1 MPSSLSTLI
10 TQPTA
15 RVFRRLY
22 MKRRILST
30 GLFEP
35 AWQEMTGFVKR
46 WGTTESTIDDV
57 NLNRFTQSGIVLVMR
72 NDTGAFNPESNTQ
85 SFWYGYLTRY
95 RTLVK
100 IEAGYFDEADSEL
113 PADPTQ
119 GIFLL
124 DGEIEIGSS
133 NNEAVLNC
141 RALSSVFSEVRAVD
155 VAGLGITLTS
165 TQILQ
170 RIRDHTD
177 GASAS
182 VFGQFIPAV
191 DWTIPSL
198 TTAYLL
204 NSTGSLASMSCWD
217 LITKLA
223 ESETRIPT
231 ITRTGG
237 LEFRGRSEE
246 RGSFV
251 LYGQGFPR
259 QNVIRLDNYKE
270 ALDKYYTFFR
280 FKFRPEDTSTSFVTA
295 GTQTTVTPGNLSWK
309 YGARVYEFEHDFFQT
324 ATAAQ
329 AVVDGMLAEF
339 STLKAELRVVAK
351 FIPDIDIGDR
361 VDLYYRSYDL
371 AGATIWDG
379 FAWDAAD
386 WDGDKGENFDWFGV
400 QFLVLSRQ
408 TNLGDFTT
416 TLQLRSV
423 I

>member
-1 MPSSLSTLI
+1 MPSSLSSLI

-22 MKRRILST
+22 MKRRLLST
-30 GLFEP
+30 GMFEP
-35 AWQEMTGFVKR
+35 NWQEMTDFVKR
-46 WGTTESTIDDV
+46 WGSTESTIDDV
-57 NLNRFTQSGIVLVMR
+57 KLNRFTQSGIVLVVR

-100 IEAGYFDEADSEL
+100 IEAGYFDEDDNEL

-119 GIFLL
+119 GVYLL
-124 DGEIEIGSS
+124 DGEIEISS

-155 VAGLGITLTS
+155 VAGLGATLTAS
-165 TQILQ
+165 QILTY
-170 RIRDHTD
+170 IRDHTD

-182 VFGQFIPAV
+182 VFGQFITSTA
-191 DWTIPSL
+191 WSIPSL

-231 ITRTGG
+231 INRTGG
-237 LEFRGRSEE
+237 LEFRSRSEE

-251 LYGQGFPR
+251 FYGQGFPR

-280 FKFRPEDTSTSFVTA
+280 FKFRPEDTSTSYVTA

-309 YGARVYEFEHDFFQT
+309 YGSRVYEFEHDFFQT
-324 ATAAQ
+324 TTVAQ
-329 AVVDGMLAEF
+329 SVVDGMLAEF
-339 STLKAELRVVAK
+339 STLKTELRVVAK

-371 AGATIWDG
+371 AGSTIWDG
-379 FAWDAAD
+379 FAWDAAK
-386 WDGDKGENFDWFGV
+386 WDGDRGENFDWYGV

-408 TNLGDFTT
+408 TNLDEFTT
-416 TLQLRSV
+416 TLQLRAV